1 MEQLAMVEN
10 APPSRGRLKL
20 WGIILVAATPL
31 IAAMVMYFGRIGI
44 PSGTTNY
51 GDLIIPPLDALEI
64 GVSLPETRLDEITQA
79 DGKRQWLMVTVAGD
93 ACSER
98 CLQALYLSRQINVA
112 LGKEADRVGRAL
124 LAGTGDAAL
133 QQALNDYPRMLPA
146 PFSSADM
153 EGLRAKL
160 DKHNI
165 QLQPYDML
173 LMDPLGNIMMHY
185 SEKHDGKA
193 ILEDLKRLLKVSKIG

>member
-10 APPSRGRLKL
+10 ASPSRGRLKL

-51 GDLIIPPLDALEI
+51 GDLIIPPLDATEI
-64 GVSLPETRLDEITQA
+64 GVSLPEARLEEITQA
-79 DGKRQWLMVTVAGD
+79 DGKRQWLMLTVAGD
-93 ACSER
+93 ACGER
-98 CLQALYLSRQINVA
+98 CSQALYLSRQINIA
-112 LGKEADRVGRAL
+112 LGKESDRVGRAL

-133 QQALNDYPRMLPA
+133 QQVLNDYPRMLPA
-146 PFSSADM
+146 PFSRADM
-153 EGLRAKL
+153 EGLRTKL
-160 DKHNI
+160 NEHNI

>member
-1 MEQLAMVEN
+1 MAEN
-10 APPSRGRLKL
+10 APSSRGRLKL

-44 PSGTTNY
+44 PSGSTNH
-51 GDLIIPPLDALEI
+51 GDLIIPPLDAVEI
-64 GVSLPETRLDEITQA
+64 GVNLPDERLEEITQA
-79 DGKRQWLMVTVAGD
+79 DGKRQWLMLTIAGD
-93 ACSER
+93 VCSER
-98 CLQALYLSRQINVA
+98 CAQALYLSRQVNIA
-112 LGKEADRVGRAL
+112 LGREADRVGRAL
-124 LAGTGDAAL
+124 LADAGDASL
-133 QQALNDYPRMLPA
+133 QQALNDYPRLLPA
-146 PFSSADM
+146 PFSSGDM

-160 DKHNI
+160 NEHNI